1 MPPQKN
7 RSAEVLA
14 DPDPGEN
21 MDTRKR
27 VLRSRPS
34 LTQSSEASQKPKAS
48 KRNSANPQA
57 RTASWDTS

>member
-21 MDTRKR
+21 MDTSKR